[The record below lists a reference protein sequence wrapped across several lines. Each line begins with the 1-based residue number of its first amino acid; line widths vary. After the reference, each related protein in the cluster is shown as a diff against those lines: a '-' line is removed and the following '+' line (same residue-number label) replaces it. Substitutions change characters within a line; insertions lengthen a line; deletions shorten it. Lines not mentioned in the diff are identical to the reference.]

1 MATWLSLDELAAYL
15 KLPKSTMYKLVQRGV
30 IRGSKL
36 GKVWRFD
43 REDVDSQIKAL
54 GKKASGSV
62 LSRDAEDE
70 HHTAS

>member
-1 MATWLSLDELAAYL
+1 MATWLTLEELAAYL
-15 KLPKSTMYKLVQRGV
+15 KLPKSTLYKLLQRGV

-43 REDVDSQIKAL
+43 RDDIDVQIKAL
-54 GKKASGSV
+54 GKKAVGKV
-62 LSRDAEDE
+62 LSTGAEDE